1 MANEDWPDSRERLL
15 KDIEAFSLNGPPKTV
30 AELAALKSA
39 PAQQAEQKPIMP
51 GMAKLAPNA
60 VQPAAS
66 VASATTQPAPAAAP
80 ASASGSLLDSLKQKA
95 MAKLDSEQKQSSQ
108 QIEFLQRSSAALE
121 RAFLYLNDLARQLN
135 ILKPPYEKAYSF
147 FGVVDFDG
155 MNWEEG
161 RADFRMQQVSSED
174 RFYEQVTMRY
184 RLVSEKKFSVTR
196 ENPGQ
201 EKLRKALFDHNI
213 AFTADEVVND
223 RGRVERATFTFPAEI
238 KAGLMLAG
246 NYETGELVM
255 RTRNMERF
263 GTMEFRMAP
272 EAINHES
279 LDELTRLIL
288 GQTSR
293 IGQLL
298 KRTA

>member
-1 MANEDWPDSRERLL
+1 MANEDWPESRDRLL
-15 KDIEAFSLNGPPKTV
+15 QDIEAFSRKGPPEV
-30 AELAALKSA
+30 AEPAKPVPNRAAT
-39 PAQQAEQKPIMP
+39 
-51 GMAKLAPNA
+51 LAPPP
-60 VQPAAS
+60 V
-66 VASATTQPAPAAAP
+66 TTKPAAAP
-80 ASASGSLLDSLKQKA
+80 QPPHSPPSPAPAPSSTSSLLDNLKQQA
-95 MAKLDSEQKQSSQ
+95 MVKLQGYEQKSTQ
-108 QIEFLQRSSAALE
+108 QIELLQRISVALE
-121 RAFLYLNDLARQLN
+121 MAFQYLNDLTRQLN